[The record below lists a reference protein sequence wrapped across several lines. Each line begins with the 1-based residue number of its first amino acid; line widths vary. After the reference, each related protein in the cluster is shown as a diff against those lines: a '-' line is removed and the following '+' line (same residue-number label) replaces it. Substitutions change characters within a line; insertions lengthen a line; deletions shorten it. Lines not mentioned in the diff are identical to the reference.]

1 MSPRKPIYRGEDSRA
16 RDGRSVSQ
24 SMVKARLSVERNR
37 DEATGHNLRSF
48 VSYTTSLSIDKRTR
62 YRLSGVGSRKSLE
75 AVNRKAFKSTGD
87 PLPCLDAI

>member
-37 DEATGHNLRSF
+37 DEATGHNLRSICEF
-48 VSYTTSLSIDKRTR
+48 DQRTR

-75 AVNRKAFKSTGD
+75 AVNRKASKSTGD